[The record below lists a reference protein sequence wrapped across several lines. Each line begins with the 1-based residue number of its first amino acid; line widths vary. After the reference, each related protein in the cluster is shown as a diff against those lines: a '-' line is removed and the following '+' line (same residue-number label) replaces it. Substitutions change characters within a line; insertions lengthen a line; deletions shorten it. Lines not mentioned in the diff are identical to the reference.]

1 MPGPGGRI
9 RTAVYRSDAGDHK
22 WRFFHRDRDC
32 AISSARNRLFLR
44 PNCAGAKMTIR
55 TIHSGMSQT
64 QDGYSY
70 PNDLLSKPR
79 TDETTIRCCT
89 NTVWP
94 MLATTPRL
102 CVVRTSLSG
111 LLWWKHTISISKW
124 LDITTDLV
132 MTSSQA
138 VDILIST
145 IPLNTVRHDTSG
157 NSNVV
162 HATTAR

>member
-1 MPGPGGRI
+1 MRK
-9 RTAVYRSDAGDHK
+9 AVYRSDAGDHK
-22 WRFFHRDRDC
+22 WRFFHRIGIVR
-32 AISSARNRLFLR
+32 FLQPEIEYFLDQNVR
-44 PNCAGAKMTIR
+44 AQRRQFERFIREGA
-55 TIHSGMSQT
+55 QA

-70 PNDLLSKPR
+70 PNDVLFKPR
-79 TDETTIRCCT
+79 TDETTIWCCT

-111 LLWWKHTISISKW
+111 LLWWKHTISISKR
-124 LDITTDLV
+124 LDTTTDLV

-138 VDILIST
+138 GDILIST
-145 IPLNTVRHDTSG
+145 IPLDTVRRGTSG

-162 HATTAR
+162 HATTARFMQESY